1 MGNIFN
7 DDFREFIKAL
17 NNHDVKYILV
27 GGYSV
32 ILYGYPRT
40 TGDMDLWVERSEE
53 NYLKIFKAFSE
64 FGMPVF
70 DMTKENFLHH
80 PVWDVFTFGIPPV
93 AIDLMINL
101 DGFNFD
107 EVYER
112 SVIFKDGELEIRVI
126 HKNDLKLAKQ
136 KAGRSKD
143 LNDLEH
149 LT

>member
-53 NYLKIFKAFSE
+53 NYLKIFKAFRE